1 VHAATRPSL
10 RPHLPFEGK
19 RSAKL
24 GRDARAEKADL
35 YLRGTLDNDAALQL
49 ANKARH
55 RPPRLTERNLT
66 NTTRDYHPMPD
77 TPPSADG
84 ARVLADLNA
93 LRAIGAYKSGVHKPT
108 FSEPHLRSLQ
118 WLLARLP
125 DAGLTGAIDG
135 IGNVLTRAAKAG
147 PKLLAGSHLE
157 SQNYAGWLD
166 GPLGV
171 VYALEAARVL
181 NNDPGIPG
189 AVEVAA
195 WCDEE
200 GHFGHFLGS
209 RSYVGGV
216 TEADIDAAVD
226 RTSGR
231 TMREALS
238 AAGLAGVERQTAERG
253 RHVGYLEAH
262 IEQGKTLE
270 SEGLKIGVV
279 TSIVG
284 IFQYRITFT
293 GEQNHAGT
301 TRMTDRKDAGL
312 ALAKFCVAIDE
323 RFPKI
328 CGPRTV
334 WTTGRIT
341 LDPGAPSIIPGRAE
355 MLFQIRDADVAVV
368 ARLEAALNAMAEEVN
383 AQGRCAVTVE
393 CLRRGRPAMMESKF
407 QEAIEAASSNFAG
420 GKSLR
425 MPSGAGH
432 DAQVLATIMP
442 AGMLFVPSIGGVS
455 HHWTENTA
463 DEDIVT
469 GAQVFVDACG
479 RLLTQ

>member
-1 VHAATRPSL
+1 
-10 RPHLPFEGK
+10 
-19 RSAKL
+19 
-24 GRDARAEKADL
+24 
-35 YLRGTLDNDAALQL
+35 
-49 ANKARH
+49 
-55 RPPRLTERNLT
+55 
-66 NTTRDYHPMPD
+66 MPD
-77 TPPSADG
+77 TNPRADG
-84 ARVLADLNA
+84 QRVLADLNA
-93 LRAIGAYKSGVHKPT
+93 LRAIGTYKTGVHKPT
-108 FSEPHLRSLQ
+108 FSEPHKLSLE
-118 WLLARLP
+118 WLMRKMP
-125 DAGLTGAIDG
+125 DAGLSASIDG
-135 IGNVLTRAAKAG
+135 IGNVFGTSAKSG

-181 NNDPGIPG
+181 NADPSVNG

-209 RSYVGGV
+209 RSYVGQV
-216 TEADIDAAVD
+216 TEADIDAARD

-231 TMREALS
+231 TMRDAL
-238 AAGLAGVERQTAERG
+238 AEMGLAGRPRASVEQG

-262 IEQGKTLE
+262 IEQGDTLE
-270 SEGLKIGVV
+270 SGKLAIGIV

-284 IFQYRITFT
+284 IWQYRINFA

-301 TRMTDRKDAGL
+301 TRMAVRKDAGL

-323 RFPKI
+323 RFPAA

-341 LDPGAPSIIPGRAE
+341 LDPGAPSIIPGSGE
-355 MLFQIRDADVAVV
+355 MLFQIRDDDPAVI
-368 ARLEAALNAMAEEVN
+368 ARLEQLLRTMADEISAN
-383 AQGRCAVTVE
+383 GPCAVTVDK
-393 CLRRGRPAMMESKF
+393 LRTGAPAMMNASF
-407 QEAIEAASSNFAG
+407 QDAIEAASKALAG
-420 GKSLR
+420 GRSIR

-432 DAQVLATIMP
+432 DAQMLATVMP
-442 AGMLFVPSIGGVS
+442 SGMLFVPSIGGIS

-463 DEDIVT
+463 DADIVT
-469 GAQVFVDACG
+469 GAEVFVDACRRILG
-479 RLLTQ
+479 G

>member
-1 VHAATRPSL
+1 MPTLPS
-10 RPHLPFEGK
+10 P
-19 RSAKL
+19 
-24 GRDARAEKADL
+24 
-35 YLRGTLDNDAALQL
+35 
-49 ANKARH
+49 
-55 RPPRLTERNLT
+55 
-66 NTTRDYHPMPD
+66 
-77 TPPSADG
+77 ADG

-93 LRAIGAYKSGVHKPT
+93 LRAIGAYKTGVHKPT
-108 FSEPHLRSLQ
+108 FSEPHLKSLQ
-118 WLLARLP
+118 WLMAKLP

-135 IGNVLTRAAKAG
+135 IGNLLTRSAKAG

-181 NNDPGIPG
+181 NNDPDVAG
-189 AVEVAA
+189 AVEVAV

-200 GHFGHFLGS
+200 GHFGHFFGS

-216 TEADIDAAVD
+216 TEAEIDAAAD

-238 AAGLAGVERQTAERG
+238 AAGLAGVARGVAERG

-262 IEQGKTLE
+262 IEQGRTLE

-284 IFQYRITFT
+284 IFQYRISFT

-301 TRMTDRKDAGL
+301 TRMADRKDAGL

-341 LDPGAPSIIPGRAE
+341 LDPGAPSIIPGRAD
-355 MLFQIRDADVAVV
+355 MLFQVRDADVAVA

-383 AQGRCAVTVE
+383 GQGRCRVTVE
-393 CLRRGRPAMMESKF
+393 CIRKGTPAMMDGKF
-407 QEAIEAASSNFAG
+407 QEAIEAASSAFAG

-425 MPSGAGH
+425 IPSGAGH

-442 AGMLFVPSIGGVS
+442 AGMLFVPSIGGIS

-469 GAQVFVDACG
+469 GAQVFVDACR